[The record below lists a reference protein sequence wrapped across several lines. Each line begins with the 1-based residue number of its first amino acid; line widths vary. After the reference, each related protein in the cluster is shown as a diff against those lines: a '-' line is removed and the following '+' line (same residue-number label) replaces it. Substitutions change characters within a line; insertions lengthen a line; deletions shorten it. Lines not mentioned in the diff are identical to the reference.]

1 MTGSTTLA
9 CVRDSGG
16 ITIYQGSIL
25 DHLDLLDQA
34 DVIVCDPPYGMGYA
48 THTGGRWAQTKITG
62 DEDTSVRDAV
72 LASWAPRPALV
83 FGRWTEAKPPGTRQV
98 LTWEKGLDHG
108 GLGDLSLP
116 WRRNT
121 EEIYVIGKGFLAP
134 TTTRSAVLRHRAPA
148 NGHPRYHPTQK
159 PVALMRE
166 LLSVCPEEWV
176 ILDPFMGSG
185 STLRAAADLGR
196 RAIGVELDPGYVE
209 TALRR
214 LGQRSLFQVAG

>member
-1 MTGSTTLA
+1 MPLTCG
-9 CVRDSGG
+9 RDSDG

-25 DHLDLLDQA
+25 DDLDLLDQA
-34 DVIVCDPPYGMGYA
+34 DVLVCDPPYGIAYV
-48 THTGGRWAQTKITG
+48 THQGRWAHRPIAG
-62 DEDTSVRDAV
+62 DASTEARDTV
-72 LASWAPRPALV
+72 LARWAPRPALV

-108 GLGDLSLP
+108 GTGDLSLP

-121 EEIYVIGKGFLAP
+121 EEIYGIGKGFLAP
-134 TTTRSAVLRHRAPA
+134 TTARSAVLRYRAPV
-148 NGHPRYHPTQK
+148 NTQPKHHPTEK

-166 LLSVCPEEWV
+166 LISVCPEEWV

-196 RAIGVELDPGYVE
+196 RAIGVEIDPAYVE

-214 LGQRSLFQVAG
+214 LGQRSLFQAAL